1 MKIKMKFIDPDAYA
15 ESEVKE
21 QMLDVLH
28 QTQAQ
33 GYEQA
38 LFDEE
43 EKLSNVMDKHG
54 ISDEITVEFDTD
66 TGTCEIIQG
75 DIK

>member
-1 MKIKMKFIDPDAYA
+1 M
-15 ESEVKE
+15 
-21 QMLDVLH
+21 
-28 QTQAQ
+28 Q
-33 GYEQA
+33 GYDQA